1 MRCTGKICRLLMAAA
16 VCMVLL
22 PGCSEPEKVVA
33 AYEEA
38 NYNKDIYR
46 GTLFAEELCTATE
59 DIAADGAPDT
69 STFHSAALFD
79 VNGRNVNYAC
89 RIHEQLY
96 PASTT
101 KIMTALVAI
110 RNGNLSETVT
120 VASEADVSNFA
131 WDEKTCGLKAG
142 DQLTLGALLHGL
154 LLESG
159 NDAAVAIAMHIAG
172 SAEAFSQ
179 MMNEEAQ
186 RLMATKTHFVNSNGL
201 HDTDHY
207 TTAYDLY
214 LIFNECIKHQ
224 EFVDIIS
231 TKQYTAEITGTDGNL
246 RQADWA
252 QTNFYATGSAELPAG
267 ATVIGGKTGT
277 TDEAGNCLILLN
289 KAPDDS
295 PYISVVMGA
304 ESKALLY
311 QDMTA
316 LINGI
321 PANE

>member
-1 MRCTGKICRLLMAAA
+1 MAAA
-16 VCMVLL
+16 VCMVMVS
-22 PGCSEPEKVVA
+22 GCSEPEKVVA
-33 AYEEA
+33 PYEEA

-46 GTLFAEELCTATE
+46 GTLFAEELCTAT
-59 DIAADGAPDT
+59 ADVATEGEPDA

-79 VNGRNVNYAC
+79 VNGRNVNYA
-89 RIHEQLY
+89 
-96 PASTT
+96 
-101 KIMTALVAI
+101 AI
-110 RNGNLSETVT
+110 KNGNLSETVT

-131 WDEKTCGLKAG
+131 QDEKTCGLKEG
-142 DQLTLGALLHGL
+142 DQLTLGDLLHGL

-172 SAEAFSQ
+172 SAETFSQ
-179 MMNEEAQ
+179 MMNEEAL
-186 RLMATKTHFVNSNGL
+186 RLMATNTHFVNSNGL

-231 TKQYTAEITGTDGNL
+231 TKQYTANITGTDGNL

-252 QTNFYATGSAELPAG
+252 QTNFYATGSAELPTG

-289 KAPDDS
+289 RGLDDS

-304 ESKALLY
+304 ETKALLY
-311 QDMTA
+311 QDMTT

-321 PANE
+321 AANE